1 MGLALPLRR
10 ETPFTYNS
18 EQKEY
23 LKAVLKTPS
32 GHTRRTRQKGAER
45 DALTSAQR
53 DGFLANAFEQLTW
66 LTTDEG
72 KEHLDS
78 REEDTISVSASII
91 TNLMH
96 FAAEAG
102 HSPLQVLQAAVL
114 GYSTQSRDDD
124 EFRLV
129 YEFLEEM
136 QDVAD
141 ETIGLN
147 HHA

>member
-1 MGLALPLRR
+1 M
-10 ETPFTYNS
+10 
-18 EQKEY
+18 
-23 LKAVLKTPS
+23 PS
-32 GHTRRTRQKGAER
+32 GRTRRTRQKGAER
-45 DALTSAQR
+45 DALTAAQR
-53 DGFLANAFEQLTW
+53 DAFLENAFEQLTW
-66 LTTDEG
+66 LTTEEG

-102 HSPLQVLQAAVL
+102 HSPLQVLQAAIL
-114 GYSTQSRDDD
+114 GFSTQRADDD

-141 ETIGLN
+141 AKL
-147 HHA
+147 APSRPA

>member
-1 MGLALPLRR
+1 MPLRR
-10 ETPFTYNS
+10 DTPFAFNS
-18 EQKEY
+18 EQKAY
-23 LKAVLKTPS
+23 LEAVLKTPS
-32 GHTRRTRQKGAER
+32 GRMRRTRQKGAGR
-45 DALTSAQR
+45 DALTAAQR
-53 DGFLANAFEQLTW
+53 DDFLVNAFEQLTW
-66 LTTDEG
+66 LTTKDG

-78 REEDTISVSASII
+78 RDEDTISVSASII

-114 GYSTQSRDDD
+114 GYSTQRGDDD

-141 ETIGLN
+141 DTIGLP
-147 HHA
+147 HQT